1 MKIIVSRELIS
12 SLVANLIHLYSMPR
26 QLMPKRSNNRKI
38 DPKIDTL
45 KIEIISEKDETK
57 FDNTKVIIT

>member
-1 MKIIVSRELIS
+1 
-12 SLVANLIHLYSMPR
+12 MPR